1 MSQDLPAGPAA
12 ASSGASPDLASLRAE
27 LDRIDNAIHDLL
39 MQRAGVVEH
48 VARAGKRSAFRPG
61 REASIIRRLLG
72 RHRGS
77 LPPSTIVRMWREML
91 AGTTGM
97 QTPVIVAVHEPDRSG
112 AMTRLAWEHFGM
124 LTPAHGHAR
133 AEDALAAVRAGAA
146 TVAVLPY
153 PSAAEPWWPGLLA
166 PGPRLHVIAR
176 LPFWQASRGDAP
188 ATAVVVATEPPDASG
203 ADRSILVGPSGAAD
217 RIAAALAAIG
227 HAVVSTHPAGDDQV
241 IEVIG
246 LVAPDDARFG
256 ADPTLSRVTILG
268 GYADP
273 VEGGTR

>member
-1 MSQDLPAGPAA
+1 MSQDLPASPAA
-12 ASSGASPDLASLRAE
+12 ASSGASPDLTSLRAE

-77 LPPSTIVRMWREML
+77 LPPATIVRMWREML

-97 QTPVIVAVHEPDRSG
+97 QTPVVVAVHEPDQSG
-112 AMTRLAWEHFGM
+112 AMTRLASEHFGM

-133 AEDALAAVRAGAA
+133 AEDALAAVRSGSS
-146 TVAVLPY
+146 TVAVLPF
-153 PSAAEPWWPGLLA
+153 PSPTTPWWPALLA

-176 LPFWQASRGDAP
+176 LPFWQASRGDGV
-188 ATAVVVATEPPDASG
+188 ATAVVVASEPPDASG
-203 ADRSILVGPSGAAD
+203 ADRSVLVGPSGAAEEV
-217 RIAAALAAIG
+217 AAALTAIG
-227 HAVVSTHPAGDDQV
+227 HAVVHTVPAGDHQV
-241 IEVIG
+241 IEVTG

-256 ADPTLSRVTILG
+256 AHPALSRVTILG
-268 GYADP
+268 GYATP
-273 VEGGTR
+273 VEGGTS